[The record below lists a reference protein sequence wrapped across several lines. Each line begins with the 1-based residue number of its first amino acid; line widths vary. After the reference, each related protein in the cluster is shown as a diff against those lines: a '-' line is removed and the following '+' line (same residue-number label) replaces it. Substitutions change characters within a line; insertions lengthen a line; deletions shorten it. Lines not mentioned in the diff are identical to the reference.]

1 MIGKMQRKLE
11 LCMVLKVILLQD
23 HKKDFVYKAVNNI
36 AGMKIEGKITFKNL
50 EAFSLE
56 KLTYSSNQE
65 TGEESLVIRNIQ
77 SVLTRFDH

>member
-1 MIGKMQRKLE
+1 
-11 LCMVLKVILLQD
+11 MVLEVILLQD